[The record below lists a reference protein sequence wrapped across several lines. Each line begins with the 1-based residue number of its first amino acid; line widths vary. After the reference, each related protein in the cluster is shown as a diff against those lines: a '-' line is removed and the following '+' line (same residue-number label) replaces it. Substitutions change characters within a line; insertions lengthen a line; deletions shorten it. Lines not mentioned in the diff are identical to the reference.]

1 MAALAVGIFALYQAS
16 QRVPEFYR
24 QALEVDPVRQR
35 EASDRMLQEAA
46 ALASDLE
53 KEGPWRVV
61 ISAEEINGW
70 LAVDLVQNHPDTLP
84 PQLSDPRVAIEP
96 DHLTLACRFRRGRFS
111 GVVSLTIDVYL
122 AEPNVI
128 ALRICKA
135 RAGVLPVPLK
145 KVLDTISRAV
155 RGTEYKLQWRQ
166 ADGDPVALI
175 SMPPPRDQRDKLI
188 VIDSLKLGDGKVYLA
203 GSTK

>member
-1 MAALAVGIFALYQAS
+1 VLYWAS
-16 QRVPEFYR
+16 QRVPDFYR
-24 QALEVDPVRQR
+24 HALEVDPVRQR

-46 ALASDLE
+46 ALASDL
-53 KEGPWRVV
+53 KKRGPWRAV

-70 LAVDLVQNHPDTLP
+70 LAVDLVENHPGTLP
-84 PQLSDPRVAIEP
+84 PRLSDPRVAIEP
-96 DHLTLACRFRRGRFS
+96 DHLTLACRFRRGTLS
-111 GVVSLTIDVYL
+111 GVASLTIDVYL

-145 KVLDTISRAV
+145 KVLDTVSQAV
-155 RGTEYKLQWRQ
+155 RGTEYRLQWRQ

-175 SMPPPRDQRDKLI
+175 SIPPPHDEHDKLI
-188 VIDSLKLGDGKVYLA
+188 VIDSLKLGDGEVYLA
-203 GSTK
+203 GSTE